1 MRFFRRA
8 LNSSEDQFD
17 RQKKYEM
24 NQINRSFEP
33 LYGKPCW
40 GVQRGYGSFLT
51 MEFGRPH
58 LQTREPQVALTHL
71 SRRVRASLARRLA
84 IVHGDWHLW
93 IYCCDWVVRHGAKV
107 IGDSSSA
114 RRIDRAVVFLNGQK
128 LSSVGFRGQGA
139 STLFRFDLG
148 GELETNPFDRK
159 SEQWLLYEPSGM
171 VLVLR
176 ADRRLSYANG
186 QTRPDA
192 ERWRK
197 LVV

>member
-1 MRFFRRA
+1 MPRNA
-8 LNSSEDQFD
+8 
-17 RQKKYEM
+17 EM

-33 LYGKPCW
+33 LFRKPCW
-40 GVQRGYGSFLT
+40 GVKRGYGSFLT

-58 LQTREPQVALTHL
+58 LQIREPQVGPTNL

-93 IYCCDWVVRHGAKV
+93 IYCCDWVVRDGAKV
-107 IGDSSSA
+107 VGDSSSP
-114 RRIDRAVVFLNGQK
+114 RRIDRAGAFLNGQE
-128 LSSVGFRGQGA
+128 LLSVGLQGRGA
-139 STLFRFDLG
+139 RTIFRFDLG
-148 GELETNPFDRK
+148 GELETSPFDRK

-176 ADRRLSYANG
+176 ADRRLAYANG
-186 QTRPDA
+186 QTLPDA

-197 LVV
+197 LAV